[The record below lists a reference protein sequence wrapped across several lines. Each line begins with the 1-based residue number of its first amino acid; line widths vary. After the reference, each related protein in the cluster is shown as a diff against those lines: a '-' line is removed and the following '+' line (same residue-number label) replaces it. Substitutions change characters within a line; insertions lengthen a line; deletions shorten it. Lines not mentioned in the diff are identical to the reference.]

1 MKIKKRPGKFDK
13 LKTYFHNSRKS
24 KIKLKFSDIEKI
36 IGCKLCDTAYRNKS
50 YFYNYAEGSIA
61 NAWIS
66 QGFKIT
72 DFDDENKI
80 IIFEK
85 NIQNRSRV
93 ILPDF
98 LFNRTI
104 PKSAKVEIEEFFR
117 EIQEKYRL

>member
-1 MKIKKRPGKFDK
+1 MDQYDVFNDLMGVLAYCIKDAE
-13 LKTYFHNSRKS
+13 
-24 KIKLKFSDIEKI
+24 IDI
-36 IGCKLCDTAYRNKS
+36 GL
-50 YFYNYAEGSIA
+50 
-61 NAWIS
+61 
-66 QGFKIT
+66 KIT